1 MPTWTVSE
9 VAARLGGVC
18 EGSEDAP
25 ITGIAGIRDAQ
36 PGDLSFVSN
45 PRYAAEAAASQATA
59 LLVPEAWNRPTPC
72 TLIRVPNADEAFARA
87 VEWFAPPVYVP
98 APGVH
103 PTAVISA
110 EATVGASVHI
120 GPHVVIEAGAR
131 IGDRTMLEAGVYVGS
146 DVMIGEDTR
155 LYPQVSVRERCRI
168 GSRVIL
174 HNGVVIGSDG
184 FGYSVDAKGVRTKIP
199 QVGVVWIGDDVEI
212 GANSTVDRAR
222 FGKTIIGR
230 GVKIDNLVQ
239 IGHNAV
245 IGDHTVIVAQ
255 VGIAGS
261 ATLGSRVVVAG
272 QVGIAGHLFVGDGA
286 MIGAQS
292 GVANNVPA
300 GAFMLGS
307 PAWPA
312 EDTAR
317 VLAVMHRLPDLK
329 KRLLELERALAALS
343 PKPAT

>member
-1 MPTWTVSE
+1 MPSWTVSE

-18 EGSEDAP
+18 EGSDDAP

-45 PRYAAEAAASQATA
+45 PRYAAEAASSQATA
-59 LLVPEAWNRPTPC
+59 LLVPEAWNRPSPC
-72 TLIRVPNADEAFARA
+72 TLIRVPNADAAFAQA

-98 APGVH
+98 APGIH
-103 PTAVISA
+103 ASAVISPGA
-110 EATVGASVHI
+110 AVGREVHV
-120 GPHVVIEAGAR
+120 GPHTVIESGAK
-131 IGDRTMLEAGVYVGS
+131 IGDRVILEAGVYVGP
-146 DVMIGEDTR
+146 DVEIGEGTR
-155 LYPQVSVRERCRI
+155 LYPHVSVRERCRI
-168 GSRVIL
+168 GCRVIL

-184 FGYSVDAKGVRTKIP
+184 FGYTVDTKGVRTKIP
-199 QVGVVWIGDDVEI
+199 QVGAVWIGDDVEI
-212 GANSTVDRAR
+212 GANTTVDRAR

-255 VGIAGS
+255 VGVAGS

-292 GVANNVPA
+292 GVVNNVPA

-329 KRLLELERALAALS
+329 KRLLELERALSALS
-343 PKPAT
+343 PKPAS